1 MVQAK
6 EYFVLGD
13 QTVAK
18 FKVVVGDGSGLVE
31 AVLQKGEVVDH
42 TIVFD
47 GPTELREQ
55 IEHEAKLEMN
65 KLAETV

>member
-18 FKVVVGDGSGLVE
+18 FKVVVGDGSGTVE
-31 AVLQKGEVVDH
+31 AVIQKGEVVDH
-42 TIVFD
+42 TIMFD
-47 GPTELREQ
+47 GPIELREQ
-55 IEHEAKLEMN
+55 ITKEAQQEMEQ
-65 KLAETV
+65 LANRI